1 MPMIYLEDV
10 IKVVGNKYLA
20 INIAAK
26 RARELNEKGISLLN
40 ISSRKPASVA
50 LEELVEG
57 KIDYRELDAHVE
69 TSDDLLIFH
78 PVADEIERA
87 EELEDSQPPET
98 HVDDKGRG
106 DPGEPEEGL

>member
-10 IKVVGNKYLA
+10 IKVVSNKYLA

-57 KIDYRELDAHVE
+57 KIDYRELDSHVE

-78 PVADEIERA
+78 PVADEIKSA
-87 EELEDSQPPET
+87 EDLENSQPPET
-98 HVDDKGRG
+98 YVDDKRRG

>member
-57 KIDYRELDAHVE
+57 KIDYKELDAHVE

-78 PVADEIERA
+78 PVADEIESA
-87 EELEDSQPPET
+87 EVLEDSQPPET
-98 HVDDKGRG
+98 YVDDKGRR

>member
-1 MPMIYLEDV
+1 MIYLEDV
-10 IKVVGNKYLA
+10 IKIIGNKYLA

-50 LEELVEG
+50 LEELIEG
-57 KIDYRELDAHVE
+57 KIDYKELEAHVE
-69 TSDDLLIFH
+69 TSDDVLIFH
-78 PVADEIERA
+78 PVADETQSA
-87 EELEDSQPPET
+87 EDLENSQPSANY
-98 HVDDKGRG
+98 VDDKRMA

>member
-10 IKVVGNKYLA
+10 IKVVSNKYLA

-57 KIDYRELDAHVE
+57 KIDYRELDSHVE

-78 PVADEIERA
+78 PVADEIERV
-87 EELEDSQPPET
+87 EKLEDSQPLET
-98 HVDDKGRG
+98 YVDDKGRG

>member
-1 MPMIYLEDV
+1 MSMIYLEDI

-20 INIAAK
+20 INIAAQ
-26 RARELNEKGISLLN
+26 RARQLNEKGISLLN
-40 ISSRKPASVA
+40 ISARKPASVA

-57 KIDYRELDAHVE
+57 KIDYKELDPNVN

-78 PVADEIERA
+78 SDADEIERA
-87 EELEDSQPPET
+87 KDLEDSQPLET
-98 HVDDKGRG
+98 YVNDKGMT